1 MHKIYRDVTFV
12 LIAILL
18 LFSACTPDNETT
30 GDDRDSFTGGW
41 TCRDSSKSTGD
52 VQPLYSVN
60 IAKSGTADTVI
71 IYNFYNLG
79 GNTSVM
85 ALVSGNSIVIPSQT
99 DDSYLMSGSGLF
111 SHDAITINYT
121 AKLGNAAD
129 NGTAV
134 YSR

>member
-1 MHKIYRDVTFV
+1 MHLRFREVAYA
-12 LIAILL
+12 LITTLL

-41 TCRDSSKSTGD
+41 TCKDSSKSTGD

-79 GNTSVM
+79 GSTSVI
-85 ALVSGNSIVIPSQT
+85 ALVSGNSIVIPTQT
-99 DDSYLMSGSGLF
+99 DDSYQMSGSGLY

-121 AKLGNAAD
+121 AKLGNATD
-129 NGTAV
+129 NGVAV

>member
-1 MHKIYRDVTFV
+1 MHLRFREVAYA
-12 LIAILL
+12 LITTLL

-41 TCRDSSKSTGD
+41 TCKDSSKSTGD

-60 IAKSGTADTVI
+60 IAKAGTADTVI

-79 GNTSVM
+79 GNTSVI
-85 ALVSGNSIVIPSQT
+85 ALVSGNSIVIPTQT
-99 DDSYLMSGSGLF
+99 DDSYQMSGSGLY
-111 SHDAITINYT
+111 SHDAITINYA
-121 AKLGNAAD
+121 AKLGNATD
-129 NGTAV
+129 NGIAV

>member
-1 MHKIYRDVTFV
+1 MHLRFREVAYA
-12 LIAILL
+12 LITTLL

-41 TCRDSSKSTGD
+41 TCKDSSKSSGD

-79 GNTSVM
+79 GSTSVI
-85 ALVSGNSIVIPSQT
+85 ALVSGNSIVIPTQT
-99 DDSYLMSGSGLF
+99 DDSYQMSGSGLY

-121 AKLGNAAD
+121 AKLGNATD
-129 NGTAV
+129 NGVAV

>member
-1 MHKIYRDVTFV
+1 MHKRNREVVFA
-12 LIAILL
+12 LISALL

-41 TCRDSSKSTGD
+41 TCKDSSKTTGD

-79 GNTSVM
+79 GNTSVI

-99 DDSYLMSGSGLF
+99 DDSYLMSGSGLY
-111 SHDAITINYT
+111 SHDAITINYS
-121 AKLGNAAD
+121 AKLGNATD
-129 NGTAV
+129 NGVAV

>member
-1 MHKIYRDVTFV
+1 MHLRFREVAYA
-12 LIAILL
+12 LISTLL
-18 LFSACTPDNETT
+18 LSSACTPDNETT

-41 TCRDSSKSTGD
+41 TCKDSSKSSGD

-79 GNTSVM
+79 GSTSVI
-85 ALVSGNSIVIPSQT
+85 ALVSGNSIVIPTQT
-99 DDSYLMSGSGLF
+99 DDSYQMSGSGLY

-121 AKLGNAAD
+121 AKLGNATD
-129 NGTAV
+129 NGIAV
-134 YSR
+134 FSR

>member
-1 MHKIYRDVTFV
+1 MHKRNREVVFAMIS
-12 LIAILL
+12 ALL

-41 TCRDSSKSTGD
+41 TCKDSSKTTGD

-79 GNTSVM
+79 GNTSVI

-99 DDSYLMSGSGLF
+99 DDSYLMSGSGLY
-111 SHDAITINYT
+111 SHDAITINYS
-121 AKLGNAAD
+121 AKLGNATD
-129 NGTAV
+129 NGVAV